1 VKIRLRGTGRT
12 GQADHM
18 GWHTT
23 TSAEV
28 FLDLAGAFLRARPVE
43 NTLPLNIAGTLREHG
58 PHHFGAGDPLFGWY
72 ATDGGRVDGAFLQT
86 PPFPLLVTAV
96 PEGAMA
102 ELAALLSG
110 RPLSGVNALTADAQA
125 FRVAWCDRTGARAR
139 VRQQHR
145 LFRLAELTPLEP
157 PAGAAR
163 VAGPGDRAL
172 LIDWLAAFF
181 HDVGEPPREVEP
193 LVDDRIGYGGMT
205 LWEVDGTPVSMA
217 GVSPPHAGI
226 VRVVSVYTP
235 PDHRGRGY
243 GGAVT
248 ATVTRAA
255 LDAGAD
261 DVVLFTDLAN
271 PTSNALYQ
279 RLGYRPVEDRSLVE
293 FTS

>member
-12 GQADHM
+12 GQAGHM

-72 ATDGGRVDGAFLQT
+72 ATGGGRVNGAFLQT

-96 PEGAMA
+96 PEGAMP
-102 ELAALLSG
+102 ELAAALSG
-110 RPLSGVNALTADAQA
+110 RPLTGVNALTADADS
-125 FRVAWCDRTGARAR
+125 FIEAWCARTG
-139 VRQQHR
+139 VRGKLRQRHR
-145 LFRLAELTPLEP
+145 LFRLAGLNPPEP
-157 PAGAAR
+157 PPGAPR

-172 LIDWLAAFF
+172 LIDWFEAFF
-181 HDVGEPPREVEP
+181 RDVGEVRRGVEE
-193 LVDDRIGYGGMT
+193 LVDDKLGYGGMT

-235 PDHRGRGY
+235 PEHRGRGY

-255 LDAGAD
+255 LDAGAGG
-261 DVVLFTDLAN
+261 VVLFTDVAN
-271 PTSNALYQ
+271 PTSKPL
-279 RLGYRPVEDRSLVE
+279 
-293 FTS
+293 

>member
-1 VKIRLRGTGRT
+1 
-12 GQADHM
+12 M

-28 FLDLAGAFLRARPVE
+28 FLDLAGAFLRTRPVE

-58 PHHFGAGDPLFGWY
+58 PHHFGAADPLFGWY
-72 ATDGGRVDGAFLQT
+72 ATGAGRVDGAFLQT

-96 PEGAMA
+96 PEGAMP
-102 ELAALLSG
+102 ELAAVLSG
-110 RPLSGVNALTADAQA
+110 RPLSGVNALTADADV
-125 FRVAWCDRTGARAR
+125 FIEAWCARTGVRAKPARR
-139 VRQQHR
+139 HR
-145 LFRLAELTPLEP
+145 LFRLAGLIPPEP
-157 PAGAAR
+157 PPGAPR

-172 LIDWLAAFF
+172 LIEWFQAFLR
-181 HDVGEPPREVEP
+181 DVGEERRAVDE
-193 LVDDRIGYGGMT
+193 LVDDKLGYGGMT

-217 GVSPPHAGI
+217 GVSPPHAGV

-235 PDHRGRGY
+235 PDRRGRGY

-248 ATVTRAA
+248 AAVTRAA
-255 LDAGAD
+255 LDAGAG